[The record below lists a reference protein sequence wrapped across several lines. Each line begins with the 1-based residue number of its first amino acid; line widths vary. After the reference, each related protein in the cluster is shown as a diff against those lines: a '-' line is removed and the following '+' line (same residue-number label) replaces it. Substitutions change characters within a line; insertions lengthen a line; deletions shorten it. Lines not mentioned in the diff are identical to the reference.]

1 MRILIWLGLIFLVI
15 LAIRKNIRT
24 TIHKAQSSHRNTNE
38 AQMNDTLSAQEKPM
52 EAMVCCATCQV
63 YIPASEAIIKNDVT
77 YCSVEH
83 SIPQ

>member
-1 MRILIWLGLIFLVI
+1 MRVLIWVGLIFLVI

-24 TIHKAQSSHRNTNE
+24 TINKAHKAHRNDQ
-38 AQMNDTLSAQEKPM
+38 AQMNESSVAQEKPM

-83 SIPQ
+83 SQTS

>member
-1 MRILIWLGLIFLVI
+1 LRILIWVGLIFLVI

-24 TIHKAQSSHRNTNE
+24 TINKAHKRHRNPD
-38 AQMNDTLSAQEKPM
+38 AQMNESSIAPEKPM

-63 YIPASEAIIKNDVT
+63 YIPASEAIIKNDAT

-83 SIPQ
+83 SQTQ